1 MRWLLLKD
9 LQILR
14 RSPLVTVL
22 LVLYPI
28 AIAVLIGF
36 ALSRGPEKPR
46 VAFVNQVPSSE
57 GFSLGGGE
65 LNKEAARS
73 QLCAKVDCVDAD
85 SVAQARSMVQS
96 GDVLGALILPRNLVD
111 NLNSLKGLTASQ
123 PYVRVLVNEE
133 DPVKAELVNDRIRSL
148 ITKANLKLSKAVVTT
163 AAGYL
168 DLVVNG
174 GHLSLLGQS
183 FDVLGLQKAGTILSA
198 LEAKLGQD
206 NPYSGPL
213 SDVIRFA
220 ALARQ
225 NLNLAK
231 PILSSVAHPIVVHK
245 QVVTGSPPSLDNF
258 AIAVAA
264 TVTLMFVTV
273 LLVAGSLAL
282 EREENAFPRLTR
294 GLISQSGLL
303 AEKVAL
309 GVVASLVV
317 TLVMLAGLSLF
328 VDIAWSR
335 ILAIAGAILVGGA
348 AWAAFGA
355 AIGAAAREVRAS
367 SLLAF
372 MVSLPIAF
380 LSLVP
385 SGTVSVQL
393 YDALKVFR
401 ALFPFA
407 PALKALSAG
416 LDPAAA
422 GYGVAIL
429 HLAILTLAY
438 GAIARLS
445 LRRFAAA

>member
-46 VAFVNQVPSSE
+46 VAFVNQVPAE
-57 GFSLGGGE
+57 QGFSLGGGE
-65 LNKEAARS
+65 LNKNAARD
-73 QLCAKVDCVDAD
+73 QLCERVDCVD
-85 SVAQARSMVQS
+85 VATVAEARSMVQS

-148 ITKANLKLSKAVVTT
+148 ITQANLKLSRAVVTT

-183 FDVLGLQKAGTILSA
+183 FDVLGLQKAGAILTA
-198 LEAKLGQD
+198 LSTKLPAD
-206 NPYSGPL
+206 NPFAQPL
-213 SDVIRFA
+213 QDVIQFA
-220 ALARQ
+220 GLARQ

-245 QVVTGSPPSLDNF
+245 TVVSGSPPSLDSF

-294 GLISQSGLL
+294 GLVSQSALL

-309 GVVASLVV
+309 GVVASMVV

-328 VDIAWSR
+328 VDIAWGR
-335 ILAIAGAILVGGA
+335 FLEIAGAILAGGA

-393 YDALKVFR
+393 YDGLKVFR

-416 LDPAAA
+416 LDSAAS
-422 GYGVAIL
+422 GYGTAIL

-438 GAIARLS
+438 GLLARVA